1 VAEVSD
7 LSVEAPGLRLG
18 GTARADLATLLTEG
32 SARLSITD
40 ARTLAAWGAPGLAGS
55 LTADVTLDPS
65 GDRQHVTATAR
76 GADVSLSDGAVSL
89 GALTVDATVDDAFGG
104 AAITAKV
111 RSETGGAGAV
121 QWDTLAAHLNG
132 TADDLTATVDLS
144 GTGPTG
150 PLTLAAATR
159 VRPGESRATLTRLTL
174 DNAGRTVA
182 AQAPATVTW
191 VDGVRVD
198 RLAVDMED
206 GVVTVQGG
214 MTGDALDVS
223 VSAEAVPLTLAE
235 LAAPD
240 LGLSGR
246 LDATLTLSGRLPTP
260 EGTLR
265 VGVRDV
271 SFDDAREAPPL
282 AADVSG
288 RLGGGRLTA
297 EATLSGFAERPA
309 RATADLPLV
318 LGADGPIPPDAPLS
332 ASVDWD
338 GPVGRVWEMLPLIDH
353 RLSGNLML
361 TATVDGT
368 LAAPGIA
375 ADVRLTDGEYEHLTA
390 GTLIDDL
397 SVTASATGTDQVTVS
412 LSGTDGGAGRLT
424 GEGDVRLGEEGPEGA
439 VSVRLD
445 KAMVVRRDDVT
456 ASADADLTLDLE
468 GAAGSRL
475 SGWVKTGEVRVR
487 LVGAGAAAVQ
497 DLETV
502 EIRDETGTAM
512 AALERA
518 AAERGSDEAAATGP
532 DVALDIAVRMP
543 NRVYVT
549 GQGLDSEWGGDLQ
562 VGGTAAAPR
571 INGTIDIRRGT
582 IEVIGRTLTIRT
594 GQIRF
599 AGGRRINPLIDILAA
614 YETSDAEARIG
625 LRGPADDPQFVLE
638 STPPRPRDEV
648 LSLILFDKRTG
659 ELTTLE
665 TVQLARA
672 LAALTGV
679 GGGTQTGI
687 LDTVRQAT
695 GLDVLRF
702 GQGGEGGGP
711 GVEAGTYL
719 GDDIYVGVEQGIDAG
734 DGGVSVEVDLG
745 AGFRVE
751 SKARRSGA
759 GEVGVLWRR
768 DY

>member
-1 VAEVSD
+1 
-7 LSVEAPGLRLG
+7 
-18 GTARADLATLLTEG
+18 
-32 SARLSITD
+32 
-40 ARTLAAWGAPGLAGS
+40 
-55 LTADVTLDPS
+55 
-65 GDRQHVTATAR
+65 
-76 GADVSLSDGAVSL
+76 
-89 GALTVDATVDDAFGG
+89 
-104 AAITAKV
+104 
-111 RSETGGAGAV
+111 
-121 QWDTLAAHLNG
+121 
-132 TADDLTATVDLS
+132 
-144 GTGPTG
+144 
-150 PLTLAAATR
+150 
-159 VRPGESRATLTRLTL
+159 
-174 DNAGRTVA
+174 
-182 AQAPATVTW
+182 
-191 VDGVRVD
+191 
-198 RLAVDMED
+198 
-206 GVVTVQGG
+206 
-214 MTGDALDVS
+214 
-223 VSAEAVPLTLAE
+223 
-235 LAAPD
+235 
-240 LGLSGR
+240 
-246 LDATLTLSGRLPTP
+246 
-260 EGTLR
+260 
-265 VGVRDV
+265 
-271 SFDDAREAPPL
+271 
-282 AADVSG
+282 
-288 RLGGGRLTA
+288 
-297 EATLSGFAERPA
+297 
-309 RATADLPLV
+309 
-318 LGADGPIPPDAPLS
+318 
-332 ASVDWD
+332 
-338 GPVGRVWEMLPLIDH
+338 
-353 RLSGNLML
+353 
-361 TATVDGT
+361 
-368 LAAPGIA
+368 
-375 ADVRLTDGEYEHLTA
+375 
-390 GTLIDDL
+390 
-397 SVTASATGTDQVTVS
+397 
-412 LSGTDGGAGRLT
+412 
-424 GEGDVRLGEEGPEGA
+424 
-439 VSVRLD
+439 
-445 KAMVVRRDDVT
+445 
-456 ASADADLTLDLE
+456 
-468 GAAGSRL
+468 
-475 SGWVKTGEVRVR
+475 
-487 LVGAGAAAVQ
+487 
-497 DLETV
+497 
-502 EIRDETGTAM
+502 
-512 AALERA
+512 
-518 AAERGSDEAAATGP
+518 
-532 DVALDIAVRMP
+532 VALDIAVRMP